1 MKTCFWKGSYSSLR
15 ERPSIPEKFNVMVV
29 EVNLDR
35 VSTLYNSFFTW
46 NLKSQNIKS
55 RTKFSHSFNYSIQA
69 GKLISFNLF

>member
-35 VSTLYNSFFTW
+35 YLLATTLS
-46 NLKSQNIKS
+46 S
-55 RTKFSHSFNYSIQA
+55 RGI
-69 GKLISFNLF
+69 